1 MAPELRSLTLVD
13 PPAAWEALGFVVT
26 DGVVAFDGV
35 CLRLSAGAPPLGRD
49 RNPTFFEA
57 AADLG
62 EKPAVES
69 GKSSGSGTPATN
81 VDFLSSAGL
90 GISEVA
96 VADLDG
102 VPLVSAT
109 PPPDASVHPNGV
121 TGIDHFLIVTPDFD
135 RTAAALNAAG
145 MPFRR
150 TRDAG
155 GFRQGFRRL
164 GPAILEVVEAL
175 QMQQDDSSAHSGEA
189 GSRAGGRLE
198 GPARFWGLTLIA
210 SELDQLAV
218 VLGDRLHAP
227 KDAVQ
232 PGRRI
237 ATLDRSAG
245 LHTHVAFMTPESGQ
259 SRS

>member
-1 MAPELRSLTLVD
+1 MAPELRSLALAD
-13 PPAAWEALGFVVT
+13 PPAPWEALGFVVT

-35 CLRLSAGAPPLGRD
+35 CLRLGAGAGSAGPRSAGARSG
-49 RNPTFFEA
+49 NPTFFEPA
-57 AADLG
+57 EDLG
-62 EKPAVES
+62 EKLLVENR
-69 GKSSGSGTPATN
+69 KSSGSGTRGTN
-81 VDFLSSAGL
+81 GEFLRSAGV

-102 VPLVSAT
+102 VPVVAAEA
-109 PPPDASVHPNGV
+109 PPDASVHANGV
-121 TGIDHFLIVTPDFD
+121 IGIDHFVIVTPDFD
-135 RTAAALNAAG
+135 RTAAALDAAG

-164 GPAILEVVEAL
+164 GPAILEVVEAPK
-175 QMQQDDSSAHSGEA
+175 MPP
-189 GSRAGGRLE
+189 
-198 GPARFWGLTLIA
+198 GPARFWGLTFVA
-210 SELDQLAV
+210 SDLDQLAAL
-218 VLGDRLHAP
+218 LGDRLRAP

-237 ATLDRSAG
+237 ATLDGSAG
-245 LHTHVAFMTPESGQ
+245 LRTHVAFMTPESGQ